1 MKGKTQGSPMVVTHS
16 SGILFLMA
24 AIVGLLNIRG
34 KNTRA
39 SNIIL
44 ARVAVCLLSGL
55 REQTE
60 DPAYEE
66 GVLEVPLVVGFPV
79 LGHAPLPPYTKIS
92 SDLLKSKGLVFNDE
106 MYERSPVPHNEF
118 VYIITHR
125 FPQLGIVLCIIVWPM
140 KYCRSSVM
148 HRLQILQRCNLNRMC
163 GHNFPLL
170 CFCPQ
175 LMHLYRN
182 GINWMN
188 WSNSISQLE

>member
-1 MKGKTQGSPMVVTHS
+1 MKGKTQGSPVVVTHS

-24 AIVGLLNIRG
+24 AIVGLLNSRG
-34 KNTRA
+34 KKARA
-39 SNIIL
+39 SNTIL
-44 ARVAVCLLSGL
+44 ARVAVCLLAGL

-92 SDLLKSKGLVFNDE
+92 SA
-106 MYERSPVPHNEF
+106 ERHGPCFQRWNVWKISCPSQWTRPYHAHSLTQF
-118 VYIITHR
+118 
-125 FPQLGIVLCIIVWPM
+125 GIVLCIIVWPM

-148 HRLQILQRCNLNRMC
+148 HRFQILQRCNLNRMY

-170 CFCPQ
+170 CFWPR

-182 GINWMN
+182 GINWMD
-188 WSNSISQLE
+188 WSNFISQLE

>member
-1 MKGKTQGSPMVVTHS
+1 MVVTHS

-24 AIVGLLNIRG
+24 AIVGLLNSRG

-39 SNIIL
+39 SNTIL

-60 DPAYEE
+60 DPSYEE

-92 SDLLKSKGLVFNDE
+92 SDLLKSKGVVFHYE
-106 MYERSPVPHNEF
+106 MYERSPVPHNAF

-125 FPQLGIVLCIIVWPM
+125 FPQNSNCIVHYCLTNM

-148 HRLQILQRCNLNRMC
+148 HRFLILQRCNLNRMC
-163 GHNFPLL
+163 VHNFPLL
-170 CFCPQ
+170 CFCPR

-182 GINWMN
+182 GINWMD
-188 WSNSISQLE
+188 WSNFISQLE